1 MFPLGERRSKEYG
14 DGGAA
19 SNSSE
24 EQVLSKIRNSSLGL
38 FWVV

>member
-19 SNSSE
+19 SNGSKD
-24 EQVLSKIRNSSLGL
+24 QVLSKFRISLLGL
-38 FWVV
+38 F